1 MKQRP
6 EAYHFMLDPLHDDA
20 RWQRLLERAGVS
32 NEQLGA
38 IRFEID
44 LPD

>member
-1 MKQRP
+1 
-6 EAYHFMLDPLHDDA
+6 MLDPLRADA

-38 IRFEID
+38 IRFEMD

>member
-1 MKQRP
+1 MNQRA
-6 EAYHFMLDPLHDDA
+6 EAYHIVRDPLHDDA